1 MAKQLKR
8 IANRHLYTQYGDV
21 LVKTHILDS
30 KQEVQANGCIHWTG
44 PRHRQG
50 YGMIGGIRMPE
61 QIAIMMTVHRLQMK
75 IKLNRALLR
84 SEEVIHTCGN
94 MQCVNPDHLILG
106 DSKKRA
112 EITTINNPGMRT
124 RHRTREPRKQNR
136 VYRYSEAEILWI
148 RTADPE
154 LIALQYRVTPGR
166 ARTMQWSMR
175 KNYQWLK

>member
-8 IANRHLYTQYGDV
+8 IPNPHLYTRYGDV
-21 LVKTHILDS
+21 MVKTHILER
-30 KQEVQANGCIHWTG
+30 KQEPQPNGCIHWTG

-61 QIAIMMTVHRLQMK
+61 MTAIMMTVHRLQMK
-75 IKLNRALLR
+75 IKLNRSLLR

-94 MQCVNPDHLILG
+94 MQCVNPDHLIVG

-112 EITTINNPGMRT
+112 EITTINNPGLRT
-124 RHRTREPRKQNR
+124 RHKTLPPRKQNR
-136 VYRYSEAEILWI
+136 VYKYSEAEIRWI
-148 RTADPE
+148 RIADPE
-154 LIALQYRVTPGR
+154 LIALQYQLPMHR

-175 KNYQWLK
+175 KYYRWLK